1 MKVSMTDAN
10 DITVIDNQAESRLE
24 VHADGELAELI
35 YHKNGNRL
43 VLIHT
48 GVPEALGH
56 HGIGGRLVQA
66 AIEKAAAGGMTIV
79 PLCPY
84 ARSWLERHS
93 DEAAKVPID
102 WAKPAGR

>member
-1 MKVSMTDAN
+1 MRVSVTDAN
-10 DITVIDNQAESRLE
+10 DITVIDNQSESRLE
-24 VHADGELAELI
+24 VQLDGRLAELI
-35 YHKNGNRL
+35 YHKNGKRL

-48 GVPEALGH
+48 EVPEVLGG

-66 AIEKAAAGGMTIV
+66 AVDKAAASGATIV

-84 ARSWLERHS
+84 ARSWLERHP

-102 WAKPAGR
+102 WTKPAGA

>member
-1 MKVSMTDAN
+1 MRVSVTDAN
-10 DITVIDNQAESRLE
+10 DISVIDNQSESRLE
-24 VHADGELAELI
+24 VQVDGQLAELV

-48 GVPEALGH
+48 EVPESLGG

-66 AIEKAAAGGMTIV
+66 AVDKAAASGATIV

-84 ARSWLERHS
+84 ARSWLERHP
-93 DEAAKVPID
+93 DEAARVPMD
-102 WAKPAGR
+102 WTKPAGA